1 MSPAFVFYIR
11 PLTVERGF
19 ELECEGVIE
28 EPLRVQRLIEAVIAA
43 AQMGQGLDAEIQ
55 ILNVQGEVAEI
66 LQLNRVTHGPEL
78 IQPLQSFPTHQLQ
91 PA

>member
-1 MSPAFVFYIR
+1 MSPAFVFLIR

-55 ILNVQGEVAEI
+55 ILNVEGETAEV
-66 LQLNRVTHGPEL
+66 LQLNGSKTGL
-78 IQPLQSFPTHQLQ
+78 QLQ
-91 PA
+91 HAHA